1 MKKLAKLIQKTIKSL
16 FSAYSSN
23 VEVLVD
29 QKTFSLVLVEAN
41 GDRITVPI
49 SKEATT
55 DYILLIDFAKRLID
69 KNPNEKYII
78 TCEAFARAE
87 FSVSKK

>member
-1 MKKLAKLIQKTIKSL
+1 MKKLAKLIQKTIKNL

-29 QKTFSLVLVEAN
+29 QKTFSLILVEEN
-41 GDRITVPI
+41 GDRTTIPI

-55 DYILLIDFAKRLID
+55 DYLLLIDFAKRLVD
-69 KNPNEKYII
+69 KNPNQSYII
-78 TCEAFARAE
+78 VCEAFARAE